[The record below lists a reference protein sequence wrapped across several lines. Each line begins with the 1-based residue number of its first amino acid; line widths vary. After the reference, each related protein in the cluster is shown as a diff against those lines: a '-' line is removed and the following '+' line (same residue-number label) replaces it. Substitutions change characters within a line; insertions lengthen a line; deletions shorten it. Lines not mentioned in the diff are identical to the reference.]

1 MAQKKVNHKSVKQ
14 FAQEY
19 VNYLE
24 KEHHLPIKQ
33 AYLFGSYAK
42 GKQRKWSDIDVCII
56 SKKFKR
62 IDPLVYLW
70 TRRRDID
77 IDRGIEP
84 YGIHPENFVDEN
96 PIAYEVKKHGV
107 ILKR

>member
-1 MAQKKVNHKSVKQ
+1 MAREKINPKNTKRY
-14 FAQEY
+14 AQEHLD
-19 VNYLE
+19 YL
-24 KEHHLPIKQ
+24 KKKHHLSIEQ
-33 AYLFGSYAK
+33 AYLFGSYTK

-56 SKKFKR
+56 SKQFKR

-84 YGIHPENFVDEN
+84 YGIHPDDFVDEN
-96 PIAYEVKKHGV
+96 PIAYEVKKYGMV
-107 ILKR
+107 LK